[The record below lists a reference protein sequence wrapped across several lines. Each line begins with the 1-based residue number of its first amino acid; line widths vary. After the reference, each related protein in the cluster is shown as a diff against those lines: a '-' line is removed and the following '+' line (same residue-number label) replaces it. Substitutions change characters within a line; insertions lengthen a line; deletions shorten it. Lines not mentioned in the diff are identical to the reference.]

1 MRTLVAGVLLAAG
14 TLAGCTGS
22 SGSEPRAATT
32 PSEIGGS
39 ADVLQPD
46 PAPGADAPAEAPLQ
60 AVGALFGAGSADH
73 YCTAAVVHS
82 RSGLLAMTAAHCLVG
97 TGAGLR
103 FVPGYGPS
111 GSGPAGSWTVEAV
124 YATNGWRTTQDPSQ
138 DYAVLRLTATAPD
151 PALTRGRPLTV
162 EGRVGSV
169 GTPGAAPGPAPAPA
183 SLQTVDVRG
192 YPAGRQDPQRA
203 CTTAITSRNGSPS
216 IDCDDFGP
224 GTSGAPWLTSDTPG
238 TGTLVGLIGGFQQGG
253 CGAQVS
259 YSPTFDAST
268 TALLARA
275 DSGGAGDTMPRPGDD
290 GC

>member
-1 MRTLVAGVLLAAG
+1 MVGAVLLTA
-14 TLAGCTGS
+14 TLAGCTNS
-22 SGSEPRAATT
+22 SAPGPRAAAT
-32 PSEIGGS
+32 PSAIGGS

-46 PAPGADAPAEAPLQ
+46 PAPGAEAPVGGPLP
-60 AVGALFGAGSADH
+60 AVGALFGAGSDEH
-73 YCTAAVVHS
+73 YCTASVVHS

-97 TGAGLR
+97 AGAGVR

-124 YATNGWRTTQDPSQ
+124 YATDGWRATQDPSQ
-138 DYAVLRLTATAPD
+138 DYAVLRLAASAPD

-169 GTPGAAPGPAPAPA
+169 GTPGATPGQAPAPA
-183 SLQTVDVRG
+183 SSQPIDVRG
-192 YPAGRQDPQRA
+192 YPLGKQDAQRA
-203 CTTAITSRNGSPS
+203 CTTAITTRNGSPS
-216 IDCDDFGP
+216 IDCNDFGP
-224 GTSGAPWLTSDTPG
+224 GTSGSPWLTSDTPG
-238 TGTLVGLIGGFQQGG
+238 TGTLVGLIGGFEQGG

-275 DSGGAGDTMPRPGDD
+275 DSGGAGDTLPTAADD